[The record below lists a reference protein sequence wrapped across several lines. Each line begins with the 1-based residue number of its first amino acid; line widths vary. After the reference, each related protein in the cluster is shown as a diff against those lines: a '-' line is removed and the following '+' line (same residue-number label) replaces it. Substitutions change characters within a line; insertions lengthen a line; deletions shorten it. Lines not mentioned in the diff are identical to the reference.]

1 MRACMQVCVCMYVYV
16 CVCVYACAHRCD
28 LYAANPEFVVSHV
41 QTEQA
46 STLEEYKWVDE
57 LNLELERT

>member
-1 MRACMQVCVCMYVYV
+1 MYVYV